1 MKNEQ
6 LAGGGNVIVEK
17 SYDFALR
24 ILQLGKY
31 LREQQEY
38 LVSKQVVRCGTS
50 IGANVEEAQG
60 GQSKADF
67 IAKMQ
72 IALKEARETKYWLRL
87 LRDGKLLETRL
98 AESLIQ
104 DVEELLRLLNAILIS
119 SKER

>member
-1 MKNEQ
+1 M
-6 LAGGGNVIVEK
+6 IVEK

-50 IGANVEEAQG
+50 IGANIEEAQG

>member
-1 MKNEQ
+1 M
-6 LAGGGNVIVEK
+6 IVEK

>member
-6 LAGGGNVIVEK
+6 LGGSGNAIVDK

-24 ILQLGKY
+24 ILQLGKH

-87 LRDGKLLETRL
+87 LRDSKSLELRL

-104 DVEELLRLLNAILIS
+104 DAEELLRLLNAILIS
-119 SKER
+119 SKDR